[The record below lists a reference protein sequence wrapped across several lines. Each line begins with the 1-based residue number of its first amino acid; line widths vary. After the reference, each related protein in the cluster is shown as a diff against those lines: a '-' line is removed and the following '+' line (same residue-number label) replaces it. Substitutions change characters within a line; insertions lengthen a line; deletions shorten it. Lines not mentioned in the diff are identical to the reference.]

1 MNKIE
6 NVQSAGI
13 GWRESSALDE
23 AKVPQRGLSTYL
35 MVAALGFIIVL
46 LFSSVLGVLDA
57 PAGTTVNE
65 KIASLAAKL
74 TLQQSEFIVDA
85 LIPLFNFA
93 LVAGVGLFVNTD
105 SSLRY
110 LSRIGVLFASIYA
123 AISTSLYIVML
134 VLVYILAQGGSTAA
148 IYWPLWS
155 LGFSTLSHLSYAIF
169 GIGAIMISVGLIG
182 ERGARRWGG
191 WSLFVTGV
199 IFILAFPAQ
208 VIIGFESALLML
220 WVGGLTAISFAIAMI
235 VYVRRLG
242 NVEHLQSSIK

>member
-1 MNKIE
+1 MNKIRSAQE
-6 NVQSAGI
+6 AGI
-13 GWRESSALDE
+13 NWRERSAPGE
-23 AKVPQRGLSTYL
+23 ENVPQRGLSLYIT
-35 MVAALGFIIVL
+35 VAALGFIIVL
-46 LFSSVLGVLDA
+46 LSSSVLGILDA
-57 PAGTTVNE
+57 PTGTTVSE
-65 KIASLAAKL
+65 RITSLAAKL

-105 SSLRY
+105 PSLRY

-134 VLVYILAQGGSTAA
+134 VLVYILTHSGSTAA

-155 LGFSTLSHLSYAIF
+155 LGFPTLSHLSYAVF
-169 GIGAIMISVGLIG
+169 GVGAVMVSVGLIR

-191 WSLFVTGV
+191 WSLFATGV

-208 VIIGFESALLML
+208 VIIGFGPALLML
-220 WVGGLTAISFAIAMI
+220 WVGGIAAISFAIAMI
-235 VYVRRLG
+235 VYVWRLR
-242 NVEHLQSSIK
+242 S